1 MNLKSYLGQ
10 LQKSIETRKEINVQ
24 YFRAIETTPNQVGYL
39 EGRLYFWDG
48 SFLEFY
54 EALSVRGVTL
64 VRTDYAY
71 HYQTADNDLIF
82 RYDNA
87 PHHPEISTHPHHK
100 HTATGLEATK
110 PPHLN
115 DILGE
120 IDALLYPT
128 E

>member
-1 MNLKSYLGQ
+1 MYLERYFGRI
-10 LQKSIETRKEINVQ
+10 QKILETRSEITIEHFQ
-24 YFRAIETTPNQVGYL
+24 AIETQPDQ
-39 EGRLYFWDG
+39 EGLIEGKLRFWDG
-48 SFLEFY
+48 SLLAFVEIV
-54 EALSVRGVTL
+54 EERGVTL
-64 VRTDYAY
+64 RKVDYAY
-71 HYQTADNDLIF
+71 HYQTASNQLIF